1 MNAPFGRTRGGE
13 PDSPYN
19 GFCTVFESE
28 SCPGRP
34 ASTSRPRV
42 SPAARPDWML
52 GGGHGKAARAP
63 ALSRDDASVAEP
75 RRRLG
80 PDAGWE
86 PGRGWAAGCRR
97 RWWAPARRGGVAAGR
112 RPDHGRRRRPDS
124 GIAPNSVLAAS
135 TSSAQD
141 CGARLNCTPLVSSPG
156 LHLGARGRLL
166 PARAPSAPAPEESP
180 RSCATTSAVP
190 PTSTSTAG
198 TGLAIVC
205 VSKTSNLVQSTTNL
219 KMCNRTKSLV
229 RGVLLP
235 AASAPERCV
244 HPVKPVIRHFGH

>member
-1 MNAPFGRTRGGE
+1 MP
-13 PDSPYN
+13 
-19 GFCTVFESE
+19 
-28 SCPGRP
+28 
-34 ASTSRPRV
+34 STLV
-42 SPAARPDWML
+42 
-52 GGGHGKAARAP
+52 G
-63 ALSRDDASVAEP
+63 
-75 RRRLG
+75 
-80 PDAGWE
+80 AGATGWR
-86 PGRGWAAGCRR
+86 GRGEATG
-97 RWWAPARRGGVAAGR
+97 PAGR
-112 RPDHGRRRRPDS
+112 
-124 GIAPNSVLAAS
+124 APNSVLAAS

-219 KMCNRTKSLV
+219 KMCNRTKSIV
-229 RGVLLP
+229 RGVWFP

-244 HPVKPVIRHFGH
+244 HRVKPVIRHFGH